1 MKKSKKIIAA
11 SAVILLM
18 AAVPVSVL
26 AKDMADK
33 KMPVYEEM
41 ETSSL
46 QSISYEKE
54 FSSQYVAAKIDSS
67 RVLKELS
74 LKSSNMQSFE
84 PADYFNLDIK
94 YEAKFDDGSVVSFD
108 QNMNIIAYSNFDRKT
123 ESSQTSNDAFMNILK
138 QEYNIDETYQ
148 LYVSYEANES
158 DNDDIKYYWQKTEK
172 NGCQNPYDALSVRI
186 DGKTNEIVLFNR
198 FNDVAKP
205 SEIKITEEEAKQ
217 IALSFKEAF
226 TSVTSCEKAY
236 VMSNDFWNE
245 ERADETEHTVRLA
258 YTVSLNEN
266 RFIVY
271 VDAETG
277 KVLGG
282 DMAKCISE

>member
-84 PADYFNLDIK
+84 PADYFNSDIK

-108 QNMNIIAYSNFDRKT
+108 QNMNVIAYSNFDRKT
-123 ESSQTSNDAFMNILK
+123 ESSQISNDAFMNILK

-148 LYVSYEANES
+148 LYVSYEANEN
-158 DNDDIKYYWQKTEK
+158 DNDDTKYYWQKTEE

-198 FNDVAKP
+198 FNDAAKP